1 MAEVIRMEDVTKVYR
16 TGSLSVAAL
25 RGVTFSIDEGEYVSI
40 MGPSGSGKSTLMH
53 ILGCLDVPSG
63 GRYWLSGQDVGN
75 LDEVD
80 LAEVRNGHI
89 GFVFQQ
95 FNLLASMPAWRNVE
109 VPLVYAGMHRKERK
123 RRAIETLERV
133 GLSDR
138 VEHCPGE
145 LSGGQQQRVAIARA
159 LVGEPSIIL
168 ADEPTGALDS
178 TSAQDIMGLLAELNR
193 AGRTLIVITH
203 DRDVASAAERVIHV
217 RDGLLVNEPAGA
229 EVARWVG

>member
-138 VEHCPGE
+138 VEHRPGE